1 MLQTTVLP
9 IRYDEKHK
17 QEAEQLKE
25 ILERNQMLFQ
35 MFLTGNK
42 EISFLDSDDEETI
55 YIDSISDLKELL
67 SNVIPAYMDMLKQE
81 FINFPEILQK
91 FLEMF

>member
-42 EISFLDSDDEETI
+42 EISF
-55 YIDSISDLKELL
+55 
-67 SNVIPAYMDMLKQE
+67 
-81 FINFPEILQK
+81 
-91 FLEMF
+91 